1 MNHSISLD
9 MDGVLAVYEPDDY
22 KKQPYAFEMPGSH
35 YFAKRTVDT
44 VMCDVARRLEH
55 LTHEPSCGLDLFIVS
70 MASANGR
77 LFAEQ
82 SADKVAWL
90 DKYVKDGISQHAV
103 ILPHSAYIKAHK
115 ARAIAARLNRPL
127 DVCDVL
133 LDDYNPHLTAWTL
146 MGGTAMK
153 YLNGINS
160 GESWDGPCI
169 TKDMNPRD
177 IVSMLQRI
185 VM

>member
-55 LTHEPSCGLDLFIVS
+55 LTHETSCGLDLFIVS

-77 LFAEQ
+77 YSPNNQ
-82 SADKVAWL
+82 
-90 DKYVKDGISQHAV
+90 
-103 ILPHSAYIKAHK
+103 
-115 ARAIAARLNRPL
+115 
-127 DVCDVL
+127 
-133 LDDYNPHLTAWTL
+133 LTRSHGWTNTSR
-146 MGGTAMK
+146 TA
-153 YLNGINS
+153 S
-160 GESWDGPCI
+160 H
-169 TKDMNPRD
+169 
-177 IVSMLQRI
+177 SML
-185 VM
+185 